1 MPPIPLQNGNNMPLQ
16 APLIPDPFVPYECPD
31 NRSLNAICQGDP
43 TILGQYL
50 VNTPFTLN
58 GDRFLL
64 YVSDFTNCRKAP
76 FMDAGIVIPVRFG
89 EHEGGYF
96 LFEYEDNDAAIAA
109 GRDLWGYPKKFGT
122 ITLEEEEGGVT
133 ARVVRHGVPLISIAC
148 RFEGIEAEP
157 LKITPHLNI
166 HIQPAPD
173 GTILNKRVIARDT
186 SPDFR
191 LASCRWGSAEVL
203 LGSLPTD
210 PISPLG
216 PMRVLAANYTVGD
229 FFATNENGWGRTI
242 AELVANGTPA
252 GKGDVA

>member
-1 MPPIPLQNGNNMPLQ
+1 MSRIPLHNANNMPLQ
-16 APLIPDPFVPYECPD
+16 APLIPDPFVPYECPG

-43 TILGQYL
+43 DILSQYL
-50 VNTPFTLN
+50 ENTPFTLN
-58 GDRFLL
+58 GDRFLV
-64 YVSDFTNCRKAP
+64 YVSDFTHCRKAP

-89 EHEGGYF
+89 EREGGYF

-122 ITLEEEEGGVT
+122 IELTEHEGG
-133 ARVVRHGVPLISIAC
+133 ASASVVRHGVPLITIDC
-148 RFEGIEAEP
+148 RFDGVEAEP
-157 LKITPHLNI
+157 LKTTPHLNI

-191 LASCRWGSAEVL
+191 LTSSRWGSADVT
-203 LGSLPTD
+203 LGSLATD

-216 PMRVLAANYTVGD
+216 PVKVLAANYAVGD
-229 FFATNENGWGRTI
+229 FFATEENGWGKTI
-242 AELVANGTPA
+242 ANLVTNG
-252 GKGDVA
+252 VAATEA